1 MAAYA
6 ALVSLM
12 NDLELIPN
20 HPTHS
25 FSFDTKQITTLS
37 QIVHSLID
45 FMETFDSHGYA
56 TESAEILETR
66 IASAA
71 HAAHHV
77 IESHVVDQL
86 LTGTPSPDF
95 SLDLQKSIEDLHFV
109 VEIVAKQFNKSKIGF
124 NSNTYSPHT
133 SSEFRSSGNN
143 VMVGFDAAVV
153 RLMEMLT
160 FTGGDSSQ
168 RVVPVVGMGGMG
180 KATLAG
186 NVYNHLLIQQHF
198 DIRCWATIS
207 QEFSVDNVLT
217 QLLFENRKT
226 DGDAGRL
233 GEELHKLL
241 WGRRYLI
248 VLDDMWSLEAWDD
261 THMFFP
267 DNGNGSCVVVTTRL
281 ANLAAHLSSSPL
293 QMNFLDEEKSW
304 DLFRGKAFG
313 EEDCPVELEE
323 IGRKIVKR
331 CRGLPLSI
339 VVIGGHLRRS
349 SRAVEYWEK
358 VAGFINPISS
368 IGEDEQC
375 LNIISLSYYHLP
387 ACLKPC
393 FLYVGIFQEDERID
407 ASKLLRYW
415 VSEGFIKPNGS
426 SSLEEV
432 AEDYLK
438 DLIDRNLILVVERR
452 WNGKAQFCVIHDIVR
467 ELCLKVAKKEE
478 FMCVLDTTQGVGRE
492 HRIVIPE
499 GKSLGALE
507 SPPLL
512 LRSLILRPRRLGQ
525 LEFDRSSLF
534 SRLLRVSAYATHIFL
549 GGGRCFPAAHF
560 QQVNLRC
567 LIFYVTCCYPG
578 PYLIPSSISQLWN
591 LQTLI
596 IHHDGVCVTAPYE
609 IWEMTQLR
617 HLELDGVCLA
627 DPVLKQRERECI
639 VLENLQRLVGVKN
652 LRLTKEVCERIPNIK
667 ELAVDYEH
675 PKTSSKYCLHNLTLF
690 SKLESLKLSFGSES
704 EWRDVVL
711 SLSFPSSLEE
721 LCLLNCHLDWE
732 ELNTRIK
739 SLSNLGYLELHSVK
753 GSKWEQCDQE
763 FSSLKVLMMSDCDEL
778 VYWNANSSHFP
789 ILEALHICGASKL
802 SLVPSDIGEIPTLQV
817 IRLESCSV
825 SAAISTVR
833 IVMEQ
838 ESLGNQDLQP
848 CFGFDTL
855 EEFDEF
861 HKMLKEE
868 GLPRNRFRLVQLFF
882 EIKGS
887 VV

>member
-25 FSFDTKQITTLS
+25 FSFDSKQITLLS

-45 FMETFDSHGYA
+45 FMETFDSHGYT

-71 HAAHHV
+71 HAAHPV

-109 VEIVAKQFNKSKIGF
+109 VEIVAMQFNKSKIGF
-124 NSNTYSPHT
+124 NFNTYSPHT

-180 KATLAG
+180 KTTLAG

-226 DGDAGRL
+226 DGDVGRL

-304 DLFRGKAFG
+304 DLFRGKAF
-313 EEDCPVELEE
+313 EK
-323 IGRKIVKR
+323 KI
-331 CRGLPLSI
+331 
-339 VVIGGHLRRS
+339 
-349 SRAVEYWEK
+349 
-358 VAGFINPISS
+358 
-368 IGEDEQC
+368 
-375 LNIISLSYYHLP
+375 
-387 ACLKPC
+387 
-393 FLYVGIFQEDERID
+393 EDERID

-452 WNGKAQFCVIHDIVR
+452 WNGKAHFCVIHDIVR

-478 FMCVLDTTQGVGRE
+478 FMCVLDTTHGVGRE

-512 LRSLILRPRRLGQ
+512 LRSLILRPRLLGQ
-525 LEFDRSSLF
+525 LEFYRSSLF

-549 GGGRCFPAAHF
+549 GEGRCFPAAHF

-617 HLELDGVCLA
+617 HLKLDGVCLA

-639 VLENLQRLVGVKN
+639 VLENLQRLVGVKI
-652 LRLTKEVCERIPNIK
+652 LRLTKEVCKRIPNIK
-667 ELAVDYEH
+667 ELAVDYHH
-675 PKTSSKYCLHNLTLF
+675 PTTSSKYCLHNLTLF
-690 SKLESLKLSFGSES
+690 
-704 EWRDVVL
+704 
-711 SLSFPSSLEE
+711 
-721 LCLLNCHLDWE
+721 NWE
-732 ELNTRIK
+732 ELNTRIE

-763 FSSLKVLMMSDCDEL
+763 FSSLKVLMISDCDEL
-778 VYWNANSSHFP
+778 VYRNANSSHFP
-789 ILEALHICGASKL
+789 ILEALHICGSSKL
-802 SLVPSDIGEIPTLQV
+802 SQVPSDIGEIPTLRV
-817 IRLESCSV
+817 I
-825 SAAISTVR
+825 
-833 IVMEQ
+833 
-838 ESLGNQDLQP
+838 
-848 CFGFDTL
+848 
-855 EEFDEF
+855 
-861 HKMLKEE
+861 
-868 GLPRNRFRLVQLFF
+868 
-882 EIKGS
+882 
-887 VV
+887 